1 MLLLGLGG
9 LLLASPPARAQARP
23 ALPGDTLP
31 LDFLGFRAG
40 VTLTALNDLAT
51 QNGKGTLSCQRSDQD
66 SRLGECRGGLP
77 ELDAGRSVDLWASII
92 DGRTA
97 ITTLE
102 SQLSEARF
110 ARWRALLE
118 GRYGP
123 AAERHQ
129 GPMTVLQWVRR
140 GQMLRLSWRSK
151 GRDVEASVSLIDGA
165 LLDGWANQ
173 GKKPRGE
180 S

>member
-1 MLLLGLGG
+1 MLLLGIGG
-9 LLLASPPARAQARP
+9 LLLGGRPAAGQEVPPAP
-23 ALPGDTLP
+23 ADTLP
-31 LDFLGFRAG
+31 LEFLGFRAG
-40 VTLTALNDLAT
+40 LSLAGLNEIAAQRGEGTLT
-51 QNGKGTLSCQRSDQD
+51 CQRSDQD
-66 SRLGECRGGLP
+66 PRLGECRGGLP
-77 ELDAGRSVDLWASII
+77 ELDAGRNVDLWASLI

-102 SQLSEARF
+102 AQLSGARF
-110 ARWRALLE
+110 ERWRELLE

-123 AAERHQ
+123 TPERHQ
-129 GPMTVLQWVRR
+129 GPMTVLQWVRHR
-140 GQMLRLSWRSK
+140 QMLRLSWRSK

-173 GKKPRGE
+173 GRKPR